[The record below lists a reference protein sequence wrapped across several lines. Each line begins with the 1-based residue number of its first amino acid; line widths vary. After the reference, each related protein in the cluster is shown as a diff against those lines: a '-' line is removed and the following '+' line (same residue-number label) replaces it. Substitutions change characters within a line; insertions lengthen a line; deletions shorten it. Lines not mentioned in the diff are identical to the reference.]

1 MTKNYSALHESMQT
15 RTLANGLRICYLPK
29 EGFSKTFAILATD
42 FGSVDA
48 SFTFEG
54 KRYDTPAGVAH
65 FLEHKMFED
74 EDGNALQKFARTGAS
89 PNAFTSH
96 TMTAYHFS
104 CTDRFE
110 ENLKILLKFVFTP
123 YFTDE
128 NVEKERGIINQEI
141 RMVEDTPNWE
151 VFVGAYEGLYRNHP
165 VRVSIPG
172 SEESISHITPELLY
186 TCHRAFYSPKNMALV
201 VCGTADFE
209 QVCRM
214 AEEISPKDAPEIGQ
228 RHYGERRAEVH
239 QPVVT
244 RKMQVSLPQCMVG
257 FKDEPVPA
265 GESRLRRSLIGDLAV
280 RILCGDTPELLY
292 TCHRAFYSPKNMA
305 LVVCGTADF
314 EQVCRMA
321 EEISPKDAPEIGQR
335 HYGERRAEVH
345 QPVVTRKMQ
354 VSLPQCMVG
363 FKDEPVPAGES
374 RLRRSLIGDLAVRIL
389 CGDTSPLYAKLYEK
403 RLLGRDFDVDYS
415 LIPDGACAILG
426 GESRDPAAVR
436 EALER
441 ETARLAQEGIE
452 PKLFRRMK
460 NALYGMRLRML
471 DVPDLY
477 ARQEIA
483 SVFAGEHYLDFA
495 GLFDTIHAEDVQEMF
510 RRWAQPN
517 RSTMSVVEPK

>member
-1 MTKNYSALHESMQT
+1 MAENTRSVLERTAADQWKVLPSGLTVLVRPMPGYSGTHVIYAT
-15 RTLANGLRICYLPK
+15 R
-29 EGFSKTFAILATD
+29 
-42 FGSVDA
+42 FGSIDRDFRLGEREVHL
-48 SFTFEG
+48 
-54 KRYDTPAGVAH
+54 PAGVAH

-239 QPVVT
+239 QPE
-244 RKMQVSLPQCMVG
+244 VG
-257 FKDEPVPA
+257 
-265 GESRLRRSLIGDLAV
+265 S
-280 RILCGDTPELLY
+280 
-292 TCHRAFYSPKNMA
+292 
-305 LVVCGTADF
+305 
-314 EQVCRMA
+314 
-321 EEISPKDAPEIGQR
+321 
-335 HYGERRAEVH
+335 
-345 QPVVTRKMQ
+345 
-354 VSLPQCMVG
+354 
-363 FKDEPVPAGES
+363 
-374 RLRRSLIGDLAVRIL
+374 
-389 CGDTSPLYAKLYEK
+389 
-403 RLLGRDFDVDYS
+403 
-415 LIPDGACAILG
+415 
-426 GESRDPAAVR
+426 
-436 EALER
+436 
-441 ETARLAQEGIE
+441 
-452 PKLFRRMK
+452 
-460 NALYGMRLRML
+460 
-471 DVPDLY
+471 
-477 ARQEIA
+477 
-483 SVFAGEHYLDFA
+483 
-495 GLFDTIHAEDVQEMF
+495 
-510 RRWAQPN
+510 
-517 RSTMSVVEPK
+517 

>member
-1 MTKNYSALHESMQT
+1 MAENTQSVLERTAADQWKVLPSGLTVLVRPMPGYSGTHVIYAT
-15 RTLANGLRICYLPK
+15 R
-29 EGFSKTFAILATD
+29 
-42 FGSVDA
+42 FGSIDRDFRLGEREVHL
-48 SFTFEG
+48 
-54 KRYDTPAGVAH
+54 PAGVAH

-110 ENLKILLKFVFTP
+110 ENLEILLKFVFTP

-280 RILCGDTPELLY
+280 RILCGDT
-292 TCHRAFYSPKNMA
+292 
-305 LVVCGTADF
+305 
-314 EQVCRMA
+314 
-321 EEISPKDAPEIGQR
+321 
-335 HYGERRAEVH
+335 
-345 QPVVTRKMQ
+345 
-354 VSLPQCMVG
+354 
-363 FKDEPVPAGES
+363 
-374 RLRRSLIGDLAVRIL
+374 
-389 CGDTSPLYAKLYEK
+389 SPLYAKLYEK

-436 EALER
+436 EALEQ

-495 GLFDTIHAEDVQEMF
+495 GLFDTIHAENVQEMF

>member
-110 ENLKILLKFVFTP
+110 ENLEILLKFVFTP

-172 SEESISHITPELLY
+172 SGESISHITPELLY

-201 VCGTADFE
+201 VCGTADLE

-214 AEEISPKDAPEIGQ
+214 AEEISPQ
-228 RHYGERRAEVH
+228 
-239 QPVVT
+239 
-244 RKMQVSLPQCMVG
+244 
-257 FKDEPVPA
+257 
-265 GESRLRRSLIGDLAV
+265 
-280 RILCGDTPELLY
+280 
-292 TCHRAFYSPKNMA
+292 
-305 LVVCGTADF
+305 
-314 EQVCRMA
+314 
-321 EEISPKDAPEIGQR
+321 DAPEIGQR

>member
-1 MTKNYSALHESMQT
+1 MTKNYSALHEKVQMY
-15 RTLANGLRICYLPK
+15 TLENGLRVCYLPK

-42 FGSVDA
+42 FGSVNA

-110 ENLKILLKFVFTP
+110 ENLEILLKFVFTP

-128 NVEKERGIINQEI
+128 NVEKERGIIGQEI
-141 RMVEDTPNWE
+141 RMVEDTPGWE
-151 VFVGAYEGLYRNHP
+151 VFVGLYEALYRNHP

-214 AEEISPKDAPEIGQ
+214 AEQLSPGDAPAIGQ
-228 RHYGERRAEVH
+228 RHYGERRTAVNES
-239 QPVVT
+239 VVT
-244 RKMQVSLPQCMVG
+244 RKMQVALPQVMVG
-257 FKDEPVPA
+257 FKDEPLRA

-280 RILCGDTPELLY
+280 RIVCGDT
-292 TCHRAFYSPKNMA
+292 A
-305 LVVCGTADF
+305 
-314 EQVCRMA
+314 
-321 EEISPKDAPEIGQR
+321 
-335 HYGERRAEVH
+335 
-345 QPVVTRKMQ
+345 
-354 VSLPQCMVG
+354 
-363 FKDEPVPAGES
+363 
-374 RLRRSLIGDLAVRIL
+374 
-389 CGDTSPLYAKLYEK
+389 PLYAELYEK
-403 RLLGRDFDVDYS
+403 RLIGRDFDVDYS
-415 LIPDGACAILG
+415 IIPDGACAIFS
-426 GESRDPAAVR
+426 GESRDPDAVRAAV
-436 EALER
+436 ER
-441 ETARLAQEGIE
+441 EVARLAKEGIE
-452 PKLFRRMK
+452 PALFTRMK
-460 NALYGMRLRML
+460 NALYGMRLRVL
-471 DVPDLY
+471 DVPDSY

-483 SVFAGEHYLDFA
+483 AIFAGEHYADFA
-495 GLFDTIHAEDVQEMF
+495 AQFDTITPEDVQAAYVC
-510 RRWAQPN
+510 WSQPE
-517 RSTMSVVEPK
+517 RSCMSVVEPK

>member
-214 AEEISPKDAPEIGQ
+214 AEEIS
-228 RHYGERRAEVH
+228 RRTHPRSVSVITASAA
-239 QPVVT
+239 
-244 RKMQVSLPQCMVG
+244 RKSI
-257 FKDEPVPA
+257 
-265 GESRLRRSLIGDLAV
+265 SR
-280 RILCGDTPELLY
+280 
-292 TCHRAFYSPKNMA
+292 
-305 LVVCGTADF
+305 
-314 EQVCRMA
+314 
-321 EEISPKDAPEIGQR
+321 
-335 HYGERRAEVH
+335 
-345 QPVVTRKMQ
+345 
-354 VSLPQCMVG
+354 
-363 FKDEPVPAGES
+363 
-374 RLRRSLIGDLAVRIL
+374 
-389 CGDTSPLYAKLYEK
+389 
-403 RLLGRDFDVDYS
+403 
-415 LIPDGACAILG
+415 
-426 GESRDPAAVR
+426 
-436 EALER
+436 
-441 ETARLAQEGIE
+441 
-452 PKLFRRMK
+452 
-460 NALYGMRLRML
+460 
-471 DVPDLY
+471 
-477 ARQEIA
+477 
-483 SVFAGEHYLDFA
+483 
-495 GLFDTIHAEDVQEMF
+495 
-510 RRWAQPN
+510 W
-517 RSTMSVVEPK
+517 

>member
-201 VCGTADFE
+201 VCGIADFE

-228 RHYGERRAEVH
+228 RHYGER
-239 QPVVT
+239 
-244 RKMQVSLPQCMVG
+244 
-257 FKDEPVPA
+257 FKDEPVSA
-265 GESRLRRSLIGDLAV
+265 GES
-280 RILCGDTPELLY
+280 
-292 TCHRAFYSPKNMA
+292 H
-305 LVVCGTADF
+305 
-314 EQVCRMA
+314 
-321 EEISPKDAPEIGQR
+321 
-335 HYGERRAEVH
+335 
-345 QPVVTRKMQ
+345 
-354 VSLPQCMVG
+354 
-363 FKDEPVPAGES
+363 
-374 RLRRSLIGDLAVRIL
+374 LRRSLIGDLAVRIL

>member
-1 MTKNYSALHESMQT
+1 MEKLEFSRVGEQMYHEK
-15 RTLANGLRICYLPK
+15 LANGLNVFVFPK
-29 EGFSKTFAILATD
+29 PEFQKGYAFFATNYGGMDMKFCLD
-42 FGSVDA
+42 GQWHQS
-48 SFTFEG
+48 
-54 KRYDTPAGVAH
+54 PAGVAH

-172 SEESISHITPELLY
+172 SEESISHI
-186 TCHRAFYSPKNMALV
+186 
-201 VCGTADFE
+201 
-209 QVCRM
+209 
-214 AEEISPKDAPEIGQ
+214 
-228 RHYGERRAEVH
+228 
-239 QPVVT
+239 
-244 RKMQVSLPQCMVG
+244 
-257 FKDEPVPA
+257 
-265 GESRLRRSLIGDLAV
+265 
-280 RILCGDTPELLY
+280 TPELLY

>member
-1 MTKNYSALHESMQT
+1 MAENTQSVLERTAADQWKVLPSGLTVLVRPMPGYSGTHVIYAT
-15 RTLANGLRICYLPK
+15 R
-29 EGFSKTFAILATD
+29 
-42 FGSVDA
+42 FGSIDRDFRLGEREVHL
-48 SFTFEG
+48 
-54 KRYDTPAGVAH
+54 PAGVAH

-74 EDGNALQKFARTGAS
+74 EDGNALQKFACTGAS

-214 AEEISPKDAPEIGQ
+214 AEEISPKDAPKIGQ

-257 FKDEPVPA
+257 FKDEPVP
-265 GESRLRRSLIGDLAV
+265 S
-280 RILCGDTPELLY
+280 
-292 TCHRAFYSPKNMA
+292 
-305 LVVCGTADF
+305 
-314 EQVCRMA
+314 
-321 EEISPKDAPEIGQR
+321 
-335 HYGERRAEVH
+335 
-345 QPVVTRKMQ
+345 
-354 VSLPQCMVG
+354 
-363 FKDEPVPAGES
+363 GES

-441 ETARLAQEGIE
+441 EAARLAQEGIE

>member
-1 MTKNYSALHESMQT
+1 
-15 RTLANGLRICYLPK
+15 
-29 EGFSKTFAILATD
+29 
-42 FGSVDA
+42 
-48 SFTFEG
+48 
-54 KRYDTPAGVAH
+54 
-65 FLEHKMFED
+65 MFED

-265 GESRLRRSLIGDLAV
+265 GESHLRRSRSVIWRCVSCAAIPLRCMQSCTRSG
-280 RILCGDTPELLY
+280 C
-292 TCHRAFYSPKNMA
+292 S
-305 LVVCGTADF
+305 
-314 EQVCRMA
+314 
-321 EEISPKDAPEIGQR
+321 DAI
-335 HYGERRAEVH
+335 
-345 QPVVTRKMQ
+345 
-354 VSLPQCMVG
+354 
-363 FKDEPVPAGES
+363 
-374 RLRRSLIGDLAVRIL
+374 
-389 CGDTSPLYAKLYEK
+389 
-403 RLLGRDFDVDYS
+403 FDVDYS

-426 GESRDPAAVR
+426 GESEIRRLCAKHLSRRLHGWRRRASSRSCSAV
-436 EALER
+436 
-441 ETARLAQEGIE
+441 
-452 PKLFRRMK
+452 
-460 NALYGMRLRML
+460 
-471 DVPDLY
+471 
-477 ARQEIA
+477 
-483 SVFAGEHYLDFA
+483 
-495 GLFDTIHAEDVQEMF
+495 
-510 RRWAQPN
+510 
-517 RSTMSVVEPK
+517 

>member
-186 TCHRAFYSPKNMALV
+186 TCHRAFYSPKNMA
-201 VCGTADFE
+201 
-209 QVCRM
+209 
-214 AEEISPKDAPEIGQ
+214 
-228 RHYGERRAEVH
+228 
-239 QPVVT
+239 
-244 RKMQVSLPQCMVG
+244 
-257 FKDEPVPA
+257 
-265 GESRLRRSLIGDLAV
+265 
-280 RILCGDTPELLY
+280 
-292 TCHRAFYSPKNMA
+292 
-305 LVVCGTADF
+305 
-314 EQVCRMA
+314 
-321 EEISPKDAPEIGQR
+321 PEIGQR

-436 EALER
+436 EVLER

>member
-1 MTKNYSALHESMQT
+1 MTKDYPVLHESIQT
-15 RTLANGLRICYLPK
+15 RTLGNGLRICYLPK

-74 EDGNALQKFARTGAS
+74 KDGNALQKFARTGAS

-110 ENLKILLKFVFTP
+110 ENLEILLKFVFTP

-128 NVEKERGIINQEI
+128 NVEKERGIIGQEI

-151 VFVGAYEGLYRNHP
+151 VFVGAYEALYRNHP
-165 VRVSIPG
+165 VRISIPG

-209 QVCRM
+209 QVCCM
-214 AEEISPKDAPEIGQ
+214 AEQLSPKDAPEIGQ

-239 QPVVT
+239 QSVVT
-244 RKMQVSLPQCMVG
+244 RKMQVSLPQMIAA
-257 FKDEPVPA
+257 FKDEPLHA

-280 RILCGDTPELLY
+280 RIVCGDT
-292 TCHRAFYSPKNMA
+292 A
-305 LVVCGTADF
+305 
-314 EQVCRMA
+314 
-321 EEISPKDAPEIGQR
+321 
-335 HYGERRAEVH
+335 
-345 QPVVTRKMQ
+345 
-354 VSLPQCMVG
+354 
-363 FKDEPVPAGES
+363 
-374 RLRRSLIGDLAVRIL
+374 
-389 CGDTSPLYAKLYEK
+389 PLYADLYEK
-403 RLLGRDFDVDYS
+403 RLIGRDFDVDYTI
-415 LIPDGACAILG
+415 IPDGACAMFS

-436 EALER
+436 EAVER
-441 ETARLAQEGIE
+441 EIARLAREGIE
-452 PKLFRRMK
+452 PGLFRRMK
-460 NALYGMRLRML
+460 NALYGMRLRVL
-471 DVPDLY
+471 DVPDSY
-477 ARQEIA
+477 ARQEITA
-483 SVFAGEHYLDFA
+483 IFAGEHYADFA
-495 GLFDTIHAEDVQEMF
+495 AQFDTIGPEDVQAACI
-510 RRWAQPN
+510 RWSQPN
-517 RSTMSVVEPK
+517 RSCMSVVEPK